1 MKLTLTSYWYSLQLV
16 LAWHNV
22 RRKALTGNDPE
33 KVSNGQRTNQREM
46 WPGRK
51 CWEGYTDRTICTLGP
66 ATLVPTMCHRKLLQ
80 LLPPRWHSAT
90 LDTSFSLWWL
100 KYMQLAHSHPKAG
113 RHSILI
119 PRWPGSEAV
128 WYIQLVNGMNYVYS
142 GRRWHLGPSCIP
154 NVITLDKI
162 SQVFPLC
169 IYTLQV
175 IKYWREWPGNEA
187 IRDAW
192 TCPDINKMWSWIKF
206 LATSWLTNSHRS
218 HNRNPKAAL

>member
-66 ATLVPTMCHRKLLQ
+66 ATLVPTMFHCKLLHVQ
-80 LLPPRWHSAT
+80 LLSPHWHLTT

-100 KYMQLAHSHPKAG
+100 KYMQLAHSHSKAG
-113 RHSILI
+113 RYSILI
-119 PRWPGSEAV
+119 PRWPGREAV

-142 GRRWHLGPSCIP
+142 GRRWHLGPSCICFYCDTHKHSP
-154 NVITLDKI
+154 THPHTHYAYTHTPTCTPTHTHMPTHTHTQFCEV
-162 SQVFPLC
+162 QVVSSGPLS
-169 IYTLQV
+169 
-175 IKYWREWPGNEA
+175 
-187 IRDAW
+187 
-192 TCPDINKMWSWIKF
+192 M
-206 LATSWLTNSHRS
+206 TSNGAHI
-218 HNRNPKAAL
+218 P